1 MWKERGVVSRT
12 AVATKVGRQVE
23 ATGQA
28 RQLRVA
34 THRVSTGAAAVE
46 IGSGLDERLDV
57 EAGRGE
63 GVRTADSTD
72 RSSKWFA
79 WGIRAGNITKIHWR

>member
-1 MWKERGVVSRT
+1 MYQGPLEPPKSGVKWS
-12 AVATKVGRQVE
+12 Q
-23 ATGQA
+23 QA

-63 GVRTADSTD
+63 GVRAADSTD